1 MSAEENKAVI
11 RRFVELLN
19 EGDLDRAFEGHPG
32 LYEARQRYPYSYSAF
47 PDLTHTIEQQV
58 VEGDIVVTRGTLS
71 GTHQGEFFGTAPT
84 GRRVTFG
91 LLMMDTIEDGKIVLH
106 YANVDWL
113 SVLLQI
119 GALTPPAQSGR

>member
-1 MSAEENKAVI
+1 MPADDHKAVI
-11 RRFVELLN
+11 RRLVDLLN
-19 EGDLDRAFEGHPG
+19 AGELDQAFEGHPG
-32 LYEARQRYPYSYSAF
+32 LYEMKQRYPYSYSAF

-58 VEGDIVVTRGTLS
+58 VEGDIVVTRGTMS
-71 GTHQGEFFGTAPT
+71 GTHRGEFFGVAPT

-113 SVLLQI
+113 SVLLQM
-119 GALTPPAQSGR
+119 GALTPPASSGR